1 MTDRDPRLA
10 ANIDLEGVRLNGIA
24 GAVYGIGGYFGTR
37 FVNEDLFNT
46 AAGQSNT
53 NTTDAPIM
61 KLNEV
66 LLNYLEAAA
75 ELNDMGAYTLSQKD
89 LDITINEIR
98 KRASVN
104 MKFRLSFGKYVV
116 KDASNWCMKAFA
128 SMIFAVGENCIMRI

>member
-1 MTDRDPRLA
+1 MVLQ
-10 ANIDLEGVRLNGIA
+10 VRYM
-24 GAVYGIGGYFGTR
+24 VIGGYFGTR

-75 ELNDMGAYTLSQKD
+75 ELNDMGAYTLSQK
-89 LDITINEIR
+89 R
-98 KRASVN
+98 
-104 MKFRLSFGKYVV
+104 FGYY
-116 KDASNWCMKAFA
+116 N
-128 SMIFAVGENCIMRI
+128 

>member
-1 MTDRDPRLA
+1 MVLVLLTK
-10 ANIDLEGVRLNGIA
+10 I
-24 GAVYGIGGYFGTR
+24 
-37 FVNEDLFNT
+37 LFNT

-104 MKFRLSFGKYVV
+104 MPAVTLSGKNF
-116 KDASNWCMKAFA
+116 S
-128 SMIFAVGENCIMRI
+128 GEWGDYQ